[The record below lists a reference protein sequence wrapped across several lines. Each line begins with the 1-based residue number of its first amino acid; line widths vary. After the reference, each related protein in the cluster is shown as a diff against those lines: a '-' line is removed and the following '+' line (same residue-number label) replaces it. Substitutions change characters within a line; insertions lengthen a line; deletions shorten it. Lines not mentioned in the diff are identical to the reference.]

1 MALAVST
8 SDGERRWNIVKS
20 LRAVLL
26 RPELTALIGTIVV
39 FAYFSVTV
47 GGSGFLTVG
56 GVQNFLT
63 VGAEIGIIATA
74 VTLLL
79 VAGEFD
85 LSVGVVVGATGVAAA
100 YVVVVLGWPFWIGIL
115 VGIALATLIG
125 AINGI
130 FIVIMGFPSF
140 LVTLAMMFVLQGAS
154 LGLLQEATGRT
165 QVFGIGDALQGDPL
179 LPLFTANLFGV
190 LPVSVV
196 WWIGLALLAAYVLNR
211 TRFGNWIYAAGG
223 DRAAAEKMG
232 VPVGRVKILLFIFT
246 SISAFIVSL
255 LAMFVINQADVTQG
269 TGKEFEAITAAVIG
283 GAAMSGGLGSPIG
296 SFLGALLI
304 GIVSQGF
311 FYTNI
316 PNNWYY
322 AFVGAVLMGAVV
334 VNKYSRSAA
343 MRTPAK
349 G

>member
-1 MALAVST
+1 MKNMALAVST
-8 SDGERRWNIVKS
+8 SDVERRWSFVKS
-20 LRAVLL
+20 VRAALL
-26 RPELTALIGTIVV
+26 RPELTALIGTAVV
-39 FAYFSVTV
+39 FAYFSITV
-47 GGSGFLTVG
+47 GSSGFLTVG

-85 LSVGVVVGATGVAAA
+85 LSVGVVVGTTGVAAA
-100 YVVVVLGWPFWIGIL
+100 YVVVVLGWPFWAGIL
-115 VGIALATLIG
+115 VGLALATLIG

-154 LGLLQEATGRT
+154 LG
-165 QVFGIGDALQGDPL
+165 
-179 LPLFTANLFGV
+179 V

-196 WWIGLALLAAYVLNR
+196 WWIVLALLAAYVLNR

-322 AFVGAVLMGAVV
+322 AFVGAVLMGAVI
-334 VNKYSRSAA
+334 VNKYSRRAA
-343 MRTPAK
+343 MRTSAR